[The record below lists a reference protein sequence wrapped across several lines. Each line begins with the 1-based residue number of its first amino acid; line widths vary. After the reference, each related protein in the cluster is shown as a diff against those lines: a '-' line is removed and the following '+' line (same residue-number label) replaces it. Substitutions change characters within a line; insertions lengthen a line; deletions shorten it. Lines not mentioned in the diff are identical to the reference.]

1 MTRARCA
8 LAVLLA
14 TSILSACG
22 SSSSTPAAP
31 ADTTVLVYIV
41 GSNLESE
48 SAQAT
53 GNLKEM
59 MLVGSQAGRL
69 NVVVQTGGAKKPPL
83 AAPTHPADMHPDNID
98 WTHVQRYLVN
108 HLSLTQVADLGAES
122 VDDPA
127 LNMGSGVTL
136 GEFIDWGVA
145 TYPARKYVVVLWD
158 HGGGVNGGVGPD
170 EVTAR
175 SVLSV
180 PTIVEALSAV
190 AQAREVEFEL
200 VGFDAC
206 HMATMEVASGLAAS
220 ASYMVASEDVEQG
233 TGWDWSAFL
242 AYARD
247 NPAATGKE
255 IGVAI
260 ADGFAEKQRESDF
273 TLSVIDLSVVSEL
286 SNATDVLVG
295 KLGRYLDRATFEN
308 RGWMAIAKARALSID
323 WGTSAVYGGST
334 DLVDAVDLAGNLV
347 ARINDTIAPD
357 AALTAAGEAFVA
369 AVEKAVVYDV
379 AGGTDIGA
387 TGLTLYFPSVLKDY
401 PEKAYTQN
409 TSLNGVPY
417 FSPFYTASWG
427 FAKDYFDFY
436 FENPA
441 ALQANVAMSE
451 TPEDPLEA
459 IVDNDHDS
467 VLAAR
472 KGASCTY
479 YVVPQIPPYV
489 ETEKTGPCYDAAQVV
504 TGVKSATTN
513 EWLVT
518 FAYDGAWP
526 RMSDASNAYPIVL
539 LPDQYSATKFGHLNG
554 YLVPAWKK
562 LVDPDTLAVSY
573 QAGYLVVNEY
583 EPAVPG
589 PRALKA
595 TSFRASATVPDK
607 GEDIENETYA
617 LGVYVGGSA
626 GYAFNRSDRMIAAK
640 NGVITM
646 GTTTL
651 SGGSFGYILT
661 DLTGRVSLSGVVPYG
676 APAAGP

>member
-1 MTRARCA
+1 M
-8 LAVLLA
+8 
-14 TSILSACG
+14 
-22 SSSSTPAAP
+22 P

-41 GSNLESE
+41 GSDLERRDS
-48 SAQAT
+48 QAT
-53 GNLKEM
+53 ENLKEM

-69 NVVVQTGGAKKPPL
+69 NVVVQTGGANKPPL
-83 AAPTHPADMHPDNID
+83 APPTNPSDMHPDNID

-108 HLSLTQVADLGAES
+108 HLSLARIADLGAES
-122 VDDPA
+122 IDDPA

-136 GEFIDWGVA
+136 GEFLDWGVA
-145 TYPARKYVVVLWD
+145 TYPARQYLVVLWD
-158 HGGGVNGGVGPD
+158 HGGGVNGGVGLD
-170 EVTAR
+170 EVTNG
-175 SVLSV
+175 SILSV
-180 PTIVEALSAV
+180 PTIVETLNAV

-206 HMATMEVASGLAAS
+206 FMATMEVASGLAAN
-220 ASYMVASEDVEQG
+220 ANYLVASEDVEQG

-242 AYARD
+242 GYVRD
-247 NPAATGKE
+247 HPTATGKE
-255 IGVAI
+255 IGIAI
-260 ADGFAEKQRESDF
+260 ADGFAAKQQESDF
-273 TLSVIDLSVVSEL
+273 TLSVTDLSVASEL
-286 SNATDVLVG
+286 SDATGVLVG
-295 KLGRYLDRATFEN
+295 KLARYVDRATFGT

-334 DLVDAVDLAGNLV
+334 DLVDAADLAGNLV
-347 ARINDTIAPD
+347 AVINETIAPD

-369 AVEKAVVYDV
+369 AVERAVVYDV

-387 TGLTLYFPSVLKDY
+387 TGLTFYFPSVLKDY

-409 TSLNGVPY
+409 TSVNGVSY
-417 FSPFYTASWG
+417 FSPIYTASWG
-427 FAKDYFDFY
+427 FAKGYFDFY
-436 FENPA
+436 FANPA
-441 ALQANVAMSE
+441 ALQANVTMSE
-451 TPEDPLEA
+451 VPEDPLEA
-459 IVDNDHDS
+459 IVDNDHDT

-472 KGASCTY
+472 KAASCTY
-479 YVVPQIPPYV
+479 YTVPPFPPYV

-539 LPDQYSATKFGHLNG
+539 VPDQYSATKFGHLNG
-554 YLVPAWKK
+554 YLVPAWKR

-573 QAGYLVVNEY
+573 QAGYLVVDEVQ
-583 EPAVPG
+583 PVVPG
-589 PRALKA
+589 PRSLKA
-595 TSFRASATVPDK
+595 SSFRVNATIPDK
-607 GEDIENETYA
+607 GEKIENDTYA
-617 LGVYVGGSA
+617 LGVYVEGSD
-626 GYAFNRSDRMIAAK
+626 GYAFNRSNRMVAAT

-661 DLTGRVSLSGVVPYG
+661 DLTGRVSLSGVVPYV
-676 APAAGP
+676 AP